1 MVLTLQTIEYFI
13 KQIKKEFEI
22 NFLMEK
28 YEDNNYHG
36 GITGNLKDYHERDLK
51 LEELVNDWL
60 YEIDGGY
67 EISGELSPIISN
79 EPRSL
84 THWRVLTLECG
95 NKRLSIY
102 PDGGFANG
110 WSILRDWSVNTK
122 RYTVDNTDTND
133 IITLKRITDIKF
145 DICLEEI

>member
-1 MVLTLQTIEYFI
+1 MATKLL
-13 KQIKKEFEI
+13 
-22 NFLMEK
+22 NS
-28 YEDNNYHG
+28 
-36 GITGNLKDYHERDLK
+36 GNLKDYHERDLK

-60 YEIDGGY
+60 YGIDGGY

-122 RYTVDNTDTND
+122 RYSENFQNNVLLSYHVMYLIAVATFAAAFMTFAAVF
-133 IITLKRITDIKF
+133 IPA
-145 DICLEEI
+145 